1 MQKIITARNLN
12 LGLLISLL
20 AFRLFLSF
28 SISWSGKFELPLWED
43 NISLFISYVLISTLL
58 WVNRSNLHEINVD
71 NFFIL
76 VFSALG
82 AIYALLTPLAFGVC
96 IGMAAIL
103 NVYVWLTS
111 KRLYSTNEHNS
122 TSIFIF
128 LLTFLVL
135 DFAYFFLAHGA
146 RFSMGGLN
154 YIDAV
159 FWTNPPII
167 AAEEFLFR
175 GLLWKLLRD
184 FGYAENKVIY
194 IQAFLFWV
202 FHFYLEPVI
211 FWIFLPLISILFGY
225 VVSRTKSISYSMILH
240 FTHNIFSFIFRF

>member
-1 MQKIITARNLN
+1 MLKIITEKNLN
-12 LGLLISLL
+12 RGLLLFLL
-20 AFRLFLSF
+20 ALRLFLSF
-28 SISWSGKFELPLWED
+28 SISWSRKVALPLWED
-43 NISLFISYVLISTLL
+43 NISLCISYILISILL
-58 WVNRSNLHEINVD
+58 WVNRRNLHEINVG
-71 NFFIL
+71 NFFIV

-82 AIYALLTPLAFGVC
+82 AVYAFLTPFALGIS

-103 NVYVWLTS
+103 NIYVLLTS
-111 KRLYSTNEHNS
+111 KSLYSKNEHS
-122 TSIFIF
+122 RTSIFIF

-135 DFAYFFLAHGA
+135 DFAYFFLAHRA

-154 YIDAV
+154 YIDAI

-184 FGYAENKVIY
+184 FGYTENKVIY

-202 FHFYLEPVI
+202 FHFYLEPI
-211 FWIFLPLISILFGY
+211 FFWIFLPLTSILFGY
-225 VVSRTKSISYSMILH
+225 LVSRTKSISYSMILH